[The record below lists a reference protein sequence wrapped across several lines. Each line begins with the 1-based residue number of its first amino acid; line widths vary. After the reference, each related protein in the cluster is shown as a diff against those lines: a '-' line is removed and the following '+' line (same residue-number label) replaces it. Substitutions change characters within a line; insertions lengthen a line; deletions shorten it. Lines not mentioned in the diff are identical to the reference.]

1 MRVAIVTGAGRG
13 IGAAIAHR
21 LAADGMSVGVVDLDE
36 QGSRRTAKEI
46 TENGGRAIPIG
57 ADVADETAAGNA
69 VQQTAAELGP
79 VTVLVNSAGIIRDNL
94 IFRMSTADWD
104 SVMDVHLRGAFLM
117 TRAAQTH
124 MTQAKWGRIVNI
136 SSTSALGNRG
146 QANYAAAKAGL
157 IGFTKTLALELG
169 KFGVTANAIAPGF
182 VETEMTAATAARQG
196 LDFEE
201 WKSSIARD
209 IPLGRI
215 GQPEDVAAVASFLC
229 SEDAG
234 YVSGQV
240 IYVNGGAKS

>member
-1 MRVAIVTGAGRG
+1 M
-13 IGAAIAHR
+13 
-21 LAADGMSVGVVDLDE
+21 E
-36 QGSRRTAKEI
+36 Y
-46 TENGGRAIPIG
+46 GGRAIPIG

-136 SSTSALGNRG
+136 SSTSAMGNRG

-240 IYVNGGAKS
+240 IYVSGGAKS